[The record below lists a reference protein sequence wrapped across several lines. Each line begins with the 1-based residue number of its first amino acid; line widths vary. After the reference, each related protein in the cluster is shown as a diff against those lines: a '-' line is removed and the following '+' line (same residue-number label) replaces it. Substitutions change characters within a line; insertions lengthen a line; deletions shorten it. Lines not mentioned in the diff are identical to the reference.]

1 MDFALS
7 QDQQMLQSTARDFFL
22 SQGLTAPARKVMEG
36 ETAAAEALWRQM
48 GELGFLGVT
57 VPADYGGSGL
67 GVLSLV
73 PILEEA
79 GRVVAPGPLPEA
91 LGFAATVLAEAGS
104 DAQKERYLGG
114 LASGAEMI
122 SLAIYEADGDP
133 VAGDCALA
141 ADRVAG
147 GYRLRGRK
155 RLVPHAAEAS
165 TLLVLARSGQG
176 GPGSGLSLF
185 AVDRR
190 AAGLEIAPVPALD
203 QSRPLYQVDFR
214 DVAVGEDARIGPEDA
229 GFALAERGFCVMAE
243 TLTAISVGGMQR
255 CVDMSAE
262 HAKNRI
268 AFGHPIGRF
277 QAIKHR
283 IVDMWVDLETAR
295 SLSYYAAWA
304 LETARAPAYAGAVA
318 AESGS
323 ALSQHAA
330 AALEEGGGEHV
341 TAVADAKAFTS
352 QAFVRV
358 AASNIQ
364 NHGGMGFTWEADPH
378 LYLKRAKSW
387 ENYIGSPQAQLEI
400 VASGLGW

>member
-7 QDQQMLQSTARDFFL
+7 EDQQMLQSTARDFFL
-22 SQGLTAPARKVMEG
+22 SQGLTGPARRVMDG
-36 ETAAAEALWRQM
+36 DTGAVGTLWRQM

-57 VPADYGGSGL
+57 VPAAYGGSGL
-67 GVLSLV
+67 GALSLV

-91 LGFAATVLAEAGS
+91 VGFAAAVLAEAGT

-114 LASGAEMI
+114 LAGGGEMI
-122 SLAIYEADGDP
+122 SLAAYESDGDP
-133 VAGDCALA
+133 VAGDADVA
-141 ADRVAG
+141 ADRVAA

-155 RLVPHAAEAS
+155 RLVPHAAQAS
-165 TLLVLARSGQG
+165 TLLVLART
-176 GPGSGLSLF
+176 GPGSAGRGLSLF
-185 AVDRR
+185 AVDCR
-190 AAGLEIAPVPALD
+190 APGVEISPMPALD
-203 QSRPLYQVDFR
+203 QTRPLYQVDFR
-214 DVAVGEDARIGPEDA
+214 DVALDADARIGPEDD
-229 GFALAERGFCVMAE
+229 GFPLAEHGFRVMAE
-243 TLTAISVGGMQR
+243 ALAAMSVGGMQR
-255 CVDMSAE
+255 CVDMSAD

-304 LETARAPAYAGAVA
+304 LETARSPALATVAAPGGEALSRYA
-318 AESGS
+318 AES
-323 ALSQHAA
+323 
-330 AALEEGGGEHV
+330 LEQGAGEHV
-341 TAVADAKAFTS
+341 TAVADAKAFAA

-358 AASNIQ
+358 AAANIQ

-378 LYLKRAKSW
+378 LYLKRAKAW
-387 ENYIGSPQAQLEI
+387 ENYIGSPQTQLEI
-400 VASGLGW
+400 VATGLGW

>member
-7 QDQQMLQSTARDFFL
+7 QDQQMLQSTAKDFFL
-22 SQGLTAPARKVMEG
+22 SQGGTAAARKVMAG
-36 ETAAAEALWRQM
+36 ETAAVGQLWRQM

-57 VPADYGGSGL
+57 VPAEYGGSGL
-67 GVLSLV
+67 GALSLV

-79 GRVVAPGPLPEA
+79 GRVVSPGPLPES

-122 SLAIYEADGDP
+122 SLAIYESDGDP
-133 VAGDCALA
+133 IAGDAEVA
-141 ADRVAG
+141 AERVAG

-155 RLVPHAAEAS
+155 RLVPHAGEAT
-165 TLLVLARSGQG
+165 TLLVLARTGQG
-176 GPGSGLSLF
+176 GAGRGLSLF
-185 AVDRR
+185 AVDCR
-190 AAGLEIAPVPALD
+190 APGVEISPMPPLD
-203 QSRPLYQVDFR
+203 QTRPLSQVDFR
-214 DVAVGEDARIGPEDA
+214 DVALGEDARIGPEDA
-229 GFALAERGFCVMAE
+229 GFAVADRGFLVTAE

-255 CVDMSAE
+255 CVDMSTE

-295 SLSYYAAWA
+295 SLCYYAAWA
-304 LETARAPAYAGAVA
+304 METARTPAFAMA
-318 AESGS
+318 AETGS
-323 ALSQHAA
+323 ALSDAAA
-330 AALEEGGGEHV
+330 AALENQTGEHV
-341 TAVADAKAFTS
+341 TAVADARAFTC
-352 QAFVRV
+352 QAYVRV
-358 AASNIQ
+358 AAANIQ

-387 ENYIGSPQAQLEI
+387 ESYIGTPQAHLER
-400 VASGLGW
+400 VASSLGW